1 MKQNEII
8 DRLRGI
14 VREASVEDLDVEKI
28 DAATTIESLG
38 FDSLSIL
45 DLLYDIE
52 QELDIHV
59 EATDVMKLE
68 TIGEVADLLAKRL
81 GSD

>member
-1 MKQNEII
+1 MSENPQPAK
-8 DRLRGI
+8 RGI
-14 VREASVEDLDVEKI
+14 VREASVEDLDVAKI
-28 DAATTIESLG
+28 DAHTTIESLG